1 LPVSFFDLRK
11 AGGALDNIDQDNAG
25 RGSARQF
32 LKKIPDEL
40 REQFEV
46 RRVETNVNRMYFFAV
61 YVVVLQIVLNILNI
75 IKPSGNQDYEAVGG
89 SPVGIMYY
97 ISLSLVTLF
106 IGLLFWILMSLIRK
120 NNISGFGV
128 KRFRVNALLY
138 IYCAIQLV
146 FCTFNILSAGGVNSY
161 IITVLIISMIPV
173 IRPLQSLLCIAFA
186 FLYICLAMYFT
197 RDISQ
202 MWNSIMLTDTWTNL
216 IIITGL
222 SACGSVF
229 FYDMYV
235 SNFLQSVQLEIKNK
249 ELSILANTDQ
259 MTGVANRRAFARSFD
274 DLWQRSVESKNR
286 LVVAIADIDF
296 FKAYNDGFGHL
307 EGDKCLMKVAK
318 CLQQSFRRASDI
330 VSRYGGEEFLLVF
343 EATNDDDFCLAD
355 KARENV
361 LAMRIPHAR
370 TDVSPYVSI
379 SIGVCIVQPTE
390 NTPMNEVLKM
400 ADDALYESKQGGR
413 NKTTVHAY
421 LPPNAVPETTVS

>member
-1 LPVSFFDLRK
+1 L
-11 AGGALDNIDQDNAG
+11 GNIDRGNAG
-25 RGSARQF
+25 RESARRF
-32 LKKIPDEL
+32 LKNAPVEL
-40 REQFEV
+40 REQFETS
-46 RRVETNVNRMYFFAV
+46 RVETNINRMYFFSV
-61 YVVVLQIVLNILNI
+61 YVVVLQIALNIINI

-89 SPVGIMYY
+89 SRVEIMYY
-97 ISLSLVTLF
+97 VALSLFTLF
-106 IGLLFWILMSLIRK
+106 IGLLFFVLMSLARK
-120 NNISGFGV
+120 NRISNLGAKKFL
-128 KRFRVNALLY
+128 VNALLY

-173 IRPLQSLLCIAFA
+173 ISPLQSLLSIGFA
-186 FLYICLAMYFT
+186 FIYICLAMYFA

-202 MWNSIMLTDTWTNL
+202 MWDSIMLTDTWTNL

-222 SACGSVF
+222 SACCSVF
-229 FYDMYV
+229 LYDMYV
-235 SNFLQSVQLEIKNK
+235 SNFMQSVQLEIKNK

-259 MTGVANRRAFARSFD
+259 MTGVANRRAFVRSFE
-274 DLWQRSVESKNR
+274 DLWQRIVESKGE

-296 FKAYNDGFGHL
+296 FKAYNDAFGHL
-307 EGDKCLMKVAK
+307 EGDKCLMKIAN

-343 EATNDDDFCLAD
+343 ESKNDDDLRLAD

-361 LAMRIPHAR
+361 LAMCIPHAR
-370 TDVSPYVSI
+370 TDISPYVSI
-379 SIGVCIVQPTE
+379 SIGVCIVRPTE

-413 NKTTVHAY
+413 NKTTVHEY
-421 LPPNAVPETTVS
+421 LPPNAAPDSVTETTVS